1 MAGRHKQAVAQRAT
15 KTHIRAALGQV
26 NMANRQALRIEDPHP
41 IELFRPRI
49 GSASA
54 QRVWVNVIDP
64 SRRAIKTDK
73 SEIPGRAAK
82 CIIKLL
88 IVRTSN

>member
-26 NMANRQALRIEDPHP
+26 NMANRQALRIEDPPP

-49 GSASA
+49 GSAIAPPTSPNVA
-54 QRVWVNVIDP
+54 ILVHSNAIQRARPLGVNHQALARQLP
-64 SRRAIKTDK
+64 
-73 SEIPGRAAK
+73 
-82 CIIKLL
+82 
-88 IVRTSN
+88 